1 MSPLHS
7 HVIPFSQPDRNELF
21 YTALANLALPST
33 ETGIVYAI
41 GILKYID
48 GLGYASYRDINGT
61 KN

>member
-1 MSPLHS
+1 M
-7 HVIPFSQPDRNELF
+7 IAFSQLDKNEIFCTTLGTSVLLF
-21 YTALANLALPST
+21 RET
-33 ETGIVYAI
+33 EIVYAI